1 MRNIRPTFSA
11 CILAKLYRLSRACM
25 SRAIQKTASGIGAG
39 FQARAE
45 CLRWA
50 SARNPLRKHYA
61 G

>member
-1 MRNIRPTFSA
+1 
-11 CILAKLYRLSRACM
+11 M
-25 SRAIQKTASGIGAG
+25 SRAIQKMASGIGAG

-50 SARNPLRKHYA
+50 SARNPLNESIMRDDVLAFRNVDLRA